1 MYMSM
6 YHISLCKYANAL
18 TAMYI
23 KNLNRISVL
32 YRIRRGEIQQQQQ
45 PPPAAA

>member
-1 MYMSM
+1 M

-23 KNLNRISVL
+23 KNLYRISVL
-32 YRIRRGEIQQQQQ
+32 YRIRGEKQQQHQQ
-45 PPPAAA
+45 QLCVRKT

>member
-1 MYMSM
+1 M

-23 KNLNRISVL
+23 KNLYRISVL
-32 YRIRRGEIQQQQQ
+32 YRIRGEEKTTTS
-45 PPPAAA
+45 AAAQQKKKK